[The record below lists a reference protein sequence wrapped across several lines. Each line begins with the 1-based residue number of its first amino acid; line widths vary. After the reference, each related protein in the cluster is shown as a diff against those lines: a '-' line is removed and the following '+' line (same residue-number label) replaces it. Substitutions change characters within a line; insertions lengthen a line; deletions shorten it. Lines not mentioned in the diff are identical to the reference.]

1 MANEGTKEKLDIE
14 LEAPADFTSPEVLY
28 QDLINTIR
36 KYHPSDDITMIEKAY
51 RIADEAHKEQKRK
64 SGEPYIIHPLCVAII
79 LADLEMDK
87 ETIAAGLLHDVVEDT
102 IMTLEQLTKEFGTE
116 VVLPGGRRHQA
127 DTVELGLRTRWRSRQ
142 TTCAKCSWPW
152 QRTSALS
159 SSSWRTGCT
168 T

>member
-64 SGEPYIIHPLCVAII
+64 SGESYIIHPLWVGII

-87 ETIAAGLLHDVVEDT
+87 ETIVAGMLHDTVEDT
-102 IMTLEQLTKEFGTE
+102 EMTVEDITREFGEE
-116 VVLPGGRRHQA
+116 VALLVDGVTKLGQLSYSKDKLEVQA
-127 DTVELGLRTRWRSRQ
+127 EKDRKSVV
-142 TTCAKCSWPW
+142 
-152 QRTSALS
+152 
-159 SSSWRTGCT
+159 
-168 T
+168 

>member
-64 SGEPYIIHPLCVAII
+64 SGEPISSIRCAWLLDWPIWRWIRRPLQQGFF
-79 LADLEMDK
+79 M
-87 ETIAAGLLHDVVEDT
+87 
-102 IMTLEQLTKEFGTE
+102 M
-116 VVLPGGRRHQA
+116 
-127 DTVELGLRTRWRSRQ
+127 W
-142 TTCAKCSWPW
+142 
-152 QRTSALS
+152 
-159 SSSWRTGCT
+159 
-168 T
+168 

>member
-87 ETIAAGLLHDVVEDT
+87 ELSLIHISHVH
-102 IMTLEQLTKEFGTE
+102 
-116 VVLPGGRRHQA
+116 GRRCWLPVEPYPGHVSDFHCTVA
-127 DTVELGLRTRWRSRQ
+127 DCVLL
-142 TTCAKCSWPW
+142 C
-152 QRTSALS
+152 
-159 SSSWRTGCT
+159 TGFFY
-168 T
+168 